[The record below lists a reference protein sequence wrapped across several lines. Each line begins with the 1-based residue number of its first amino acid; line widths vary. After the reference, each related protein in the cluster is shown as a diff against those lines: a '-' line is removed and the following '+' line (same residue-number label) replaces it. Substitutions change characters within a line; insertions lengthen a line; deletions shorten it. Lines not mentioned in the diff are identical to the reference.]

1 MKVEVT
7 ILISAFSLLIALIVA
22 IVNIR
27 NTNSSTDRQ
36 SATQITTLIVKLE
49 SIAEGIN
56 EIKSDMRNVKSDVQD
71 LRERLVLVEHSV
83 NEAHHRIDTLMGGKE

>member
-7 ILISAFSLLIALIVA
+7 ILISALSLLIALIVA

-27 NTNSSTDRQ
+27 NSNSTNDRQ
-36 SATQITTLIVKLE
+36 AATQITTLIVKLE

-71 LRERLVLVEHSV
+71 LRERLVLVEHSA
-83 NEAHHRIDTLMGGKE
+83 NEAHHRIDTLMGKE